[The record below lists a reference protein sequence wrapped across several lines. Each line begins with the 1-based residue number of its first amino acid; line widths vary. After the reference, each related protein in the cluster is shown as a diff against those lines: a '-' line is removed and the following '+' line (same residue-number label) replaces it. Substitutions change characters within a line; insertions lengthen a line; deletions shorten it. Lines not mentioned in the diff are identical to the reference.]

1 MPKACGKSRKAGLVR
16 LFALALALVL
26 VAPEAEARRN
36 KNKDWNSW
44 FKIGKQY
51 RKNKDSQEQK
61 ADPVFIP
68 QTNPGGEGQASYPE
82 QVDMPLAAQ
91 PQSAAQEAGQA
102 QSQYYAKVA
111 RYYRVASSKTL
122 AVGIVATAEGLG
134 KAAAGGIRIG
144 DGDTLVAAGL
154 QSLQAAGELKKT
166 EEATLNQIKE
176 TASPKEVDQEL
187 MADPIAEEVIT
198 DLAQKTGYSQAQ
210 VIEKILSSDGDLDR
224 LAQEFDTAAL
234 RKEQISQVGQ
244 KSEEEVATIIESSKS
259 GALRRKIDFASL
271 RDALA
276 ASVMAAGSSPP
287 MDEGKP
293 PAEPAEAGE
302 ALGVAVESKPAAT
315 VARAPASQPV
325 FTNLG
330 ENLPSFELEQSQ
342 YEEAAGEASLFEK
355 VHRKYVEI
363 GPSMR
368 RRK

>member
-1 MPKACGKSRKAGLVR
+1 MFALV
-16 LFALALALVL
+16 LALALL
-26 VAPEAEARRN
+26 APEAEARRRERNKDLEGWWESFAKQLRENQKAKEEN
-36 KNKDWNSW
+36 KNSQA
-44 FKIGKQY
+44 GKAEKSEPSFGGQGSSGGGEKTSY
-51 RKNKDSQEQK
+51 TTSQAESSQEQ
-61 ADPVFIP
+61 
-68 QTNPGGEGQASYPE
+68 QQLT
-82 QVDMPLAAQ
+82 AQ
-91 PQSAAQEAGQA
+91 GAENA

-111 RYYRVASSKTL
+111 KYYRVASSKTL

-134 KAAAGGIRIG
+134 KLGGQGIKIG
-144 DGDTLVAAGL
+144 DGDTLVATGL
-154 QSLQAAGELKKT
+154 QSLQAGSELKKT

-198 DLAQKTGYSQAQ
+198 ELAQKTGYSQAQ
-210 VIEKILSSDGDLDR
+210 VVEKILSTEGDLDR
-224 LAQEFDTAAL
+224 LAQEFEAAAA

-271 RDALA
+271 RDSLA
-276 ASVMAAGSSPP
+276 ASVMAAGSSLPA
-287 MDEGKP
+287 DEGRP
-293 PAEPAEAGE
+293 PVDPAEARD
-302 ALGVAVESKPAAT
+302 APGVAAESKPAAT
-315 VARAPASQPV
+315 VASRAPASQPV

-363 GPSMR
+363 GPAMR